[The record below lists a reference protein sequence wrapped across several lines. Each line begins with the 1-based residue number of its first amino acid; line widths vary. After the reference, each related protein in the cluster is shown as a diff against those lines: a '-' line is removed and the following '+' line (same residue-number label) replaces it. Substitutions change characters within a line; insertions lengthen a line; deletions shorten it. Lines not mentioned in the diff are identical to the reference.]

1 MNKVIKKLA
10 AIAVAVGLIITTAGV
25 AQAVGT
31 RALATNNHLFGFDGV
46 SSSNYGTVHE
56 LDPLTGSSTAIGS
69 RGTYSPYGFPMQAAF
84 NPAENSVY
92 WINSD
97 FNNAIPNYLMKAD
110 TTTGASVLVGE
121 FLDDGSPTQVDSLA
135 ISPTGS
141 AYAFS
146 SGKFYSVNLTTAALS
161 LINAATGKTRFY
173 SFAYNPADQN
183 FYAISN
189 DTTGGLFAVNVQTGV
204 IDQVLSITGFPN
216 LGSGTSAGAKRV
228 FSMAFDKAGSLWGV
242 NVDGDLFS
250 TVVTGPDAADMVT
263 GIQLVGTPGQSATN
277 SLAITYPSSSSNAGG
292 SLANTGSSTN
302 STLGLSIAALGSLLA
317 GAGMIFIGR
326 RRTN

>member
-1 MNKVIKKLA
+1 MNKFIKKFA
-10 AIAVAVGLIITTAGV
+10 AVFVAVGLIITTAGI

-31 RALATNNHLFGFDGV
+31 RAIAANNHLFGFDGV
-46 SSSNYGTVHE
+46 SSSNYGTLHE
-56 LDPLTGSSTAIGS
+56 LDPLAGSSSAIGT

-84 NPAENSVY
+84 NPANNSVY

-97 FNNAIPNYLMKAD
+97 FNNATPNYLMKAN
-110 TTTGASVLVGE
+110 TNTGASMLVGE
-121 FLDDGSPTQVDSLA
+121 FLDDQAATAVDSMA
-135 ISPTGS
+135 ISPTGN

-146 SGKFYSVNLTTAALS
+146 SGKFYSVNLTTGALT

-189 DTTGGLFAVNVQTGV
+189 DTTGGLYAVNVQTGV
-204 IDQVLSITGFPN
+204 IDQILSITGFPN

-250 TVVTGPDAADMVT
+250 TVVTGLDAADMVT
-263 GIQLVGTPGQSATN
+263 GIQLVGTPGQSGTN
-277 SLAITYPSSSSNAGG
+277 SLAITYPSSSSNTGG
-292 SLANTGSSTN
+292 SLANTGSSNN
-302 STLGLSIAALGSLLA
+302 SALGLSIAALGSLLA
-317 GAGMIFIGR
+317 GAGMIFVSR